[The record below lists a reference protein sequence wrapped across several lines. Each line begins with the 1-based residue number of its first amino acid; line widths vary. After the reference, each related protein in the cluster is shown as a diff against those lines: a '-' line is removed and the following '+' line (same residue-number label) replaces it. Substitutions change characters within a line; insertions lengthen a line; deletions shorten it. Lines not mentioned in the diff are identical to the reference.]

1 MKRVLI
7 QAVSQPLEA
16 PAATGL
22 AASQLRRIRRIVDAA
37 IELAEQGGFDGVRLR
52 DVAESSGV
60 ALGTLYKYFPS
71 KEAILLYAVNEGNEG
86 LERLMV
92 EEPPRGETAAERVA
106 DFFARATGTFTRRP
120 NFARAVLRAI
130 AASDQATAA
139 QQAGFHLRIGR
150 MIISALRG
158 EAPDVSRPLS
168 ETIGSEREQSIALM
182 LNHVWFAALLG
193 WSSGLHSAEAVAD
206 RMTQAI
212 DLMLGGTA
220 P

>member
-1 MKRVLI
+1 MSSPETTPPI
-7 QAVSQPLEA
+7 
-16 PAATGL
+16 AASGL

-37 IELAEQGGFDGVRLR
+37 IGLAEQGGFEAVRLR
-52 DVAESSGV
+52 DVAETSDV

-92 EEPPRGETAAERVA
+92 DDPPRGETPPGRVA

-120 NFARAVLRAI
+120 DFARAVLRAI
-130 AASDQATAA
+130 AGSDRATAI

-150 MIISALRG
+150 MIIAALRG
-158 EAPDVSRPLS
+158 EKPDLSLPLS
-168 ETIGSEREQSIALM
+168 EPIGTAREQSIALM

-193 WSSGLHSAEAVAD
+193 WSSGLHGSDVVAD
-206 RMTQAI
+206 RMSQAI
-212 DLMLGGTA
+212 DLMLGGSK
-220 P
+220 

>member
-1 MKRVLI
+1 M
-7 QAVSQPLEA
+7 SQSLEIA
-16 PAATGL
+16 PATGL
-22 AASQLRRIRRIVDAA
+22 AASQMRRIRRIVDAA
-37 IELAEQGGFDGVRLR
+37 VVLAERGGFDAVRLR
-52 DVAESSGV
+52 DVAESSDV

-92 EEPPRGETAAERVA
+92 DEPPVGDTPALRVA

-120 NFARAVLRAI
+120 DFARAVLRAI
-130 AASDQATAA
+130 AASDQATAT

-150 MIISALRG
+150 MIIAAMRG

-168 ETIGSEREQSIALM
+168 ETIGSDREQSIALM

-193 WSSGLHSAEAVAD
+193 WSSGLHSADAVAE
-206 RMTQAI
+206 RMSQAI
-212 DLMLGGTA
+212 DLMLGGSPT
-220 P
+220 